1 MNRTRVSCIAGKF
14 FINWAIREAHGKPR
28 QHIKKQKHHFAN
40 KGPYG
45 QNYRFFSVVTY
56 GCESWTRKKAEE
68 LMLLNSGVGEDS
80 WEPLGLQG
88 DQTRNPK
95 GNQPWIFIGRTDA
108 EAEAPILWSPDGK
121 SWLTGKDLDAGK
133 DWSWKEKGWGWDGWI
148 ASPTQWT
155 WVWANSRK
163 LWRTGKPG
171 VLQSMAWQNIRPD
184 LAMKQQQTPTDLRR
198 SNKPK
203 HDKHKEK
210 HTKAHY
216 KLL

>member
-108 EAEAPILWSPDGK
+108 EAEAPILWLPNVK
-121 SWLTGKDLDAGK
+121 SQLSGK
-133 DWSWKEKGWGWDGWI
+133 DWCWERLKAKGKGATEDEMVRYHHRFNKQGDSGGQRSLACCSPLSCKESDMI
-148 ASPTQWT
+148 
-155 WVWANSRK
+155 
-163 LWRTGKPG
+163 
-171 VLQSMAWQNIRPD
+171 
-184 LAMKQQQTPTDLRR
+184 
-198 SNKPK
+198 
-203 HDKHKEK
+203 
-210 HTKAHY
+210 
-216 KLL
+216 